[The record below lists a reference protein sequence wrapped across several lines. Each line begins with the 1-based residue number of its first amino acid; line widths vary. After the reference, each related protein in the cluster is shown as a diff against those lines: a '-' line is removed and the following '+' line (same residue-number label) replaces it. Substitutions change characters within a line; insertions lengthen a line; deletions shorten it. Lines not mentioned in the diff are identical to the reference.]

1 MRKRGIKLEIN
12 HRKKKKKIEKTNYM
26 ETKQHAIKKT
36 NGSTMKSKKFCEKND
51 NENTTI

>member
-1 MRKRGIKLEIN
+1 MAWNQPHKEKGE
-12 HRKKKKKIEKTNYM
+12 KKKKNNYM

-51 NENTTI
+51 NENTTT